1 MFYSLF
7 KSSAKLF
14 VRNFINAFFCI
25 IFPPVMIILFG
36 SIYGNE
42 PDSIYGGYG
51 MVDVSIA
58 AYVALI
64 ISVTAFMGI
73 PMELSNFR
81 EKKILKKYMVTPVK
95 QELFLCSEVLVNA
108 IATIIGI
115 IVLFIIGKFVYSVKF
130 QGNIFL
136 FIAVFLLSL
145 FSMFTIGL
153 LLSNIGK
160 NIKNTNTLCYS
171 VFFPMLFLSGAT
183 IPIELFPESVKM
195 ISKIIPLTYVVDM
208 LKASWLGK
216 DIETFYIDI
225 VITGLVLV
233 IGVVL
238 NIKLFKWTV

>member
-81 EKKILKKYMVTPVK
+81 EKKILKK
-95 QELFLCSEVLVNA
+95 N
-108 IATIIGI
+108 
-115 IVLFIIGKFVYSVKF
+115 
-130 QGNIFL
+130 
-136 FIAVFLLSL
+136 
-145 FSMFTIGL
+145 
-153 LLSNIGK
+153 
-160 NIKNTNTLCYS
+160 
-171 VFFPMLFLSGAT
+171 
-183 IPIELFPESVKM
+183 
-195 ISKIIPLTYVVDM
+195 
-208 LKASWLGK
+208 
-216 DIETFYIDI
+216 
-225 VITGLVLV
+225 
-233 IGVVL
+233 L
-238 NIKLFKWTV
+238 NL